1 MDYKNK
7 PLLKYYFSELKRIAK
22 KRHCLF
28 IKFDPAI
35 HVNDYKSNEYIKK
48 HVKEAEEIVLDKRKS
63 YTHEEMIAILKK
75 EGL

>member
-1 MDYKNK
+1 MDLNQKIDIKDFPSLNDVCIVPKNI
-7 PLLKYYFSELKRIAK
+7 LNELI
-22 KRHCLF
+22 
-28 IKFDPAI
+28 DY
-35 HVNDYKSNEYIKK
+35 YKSSEYIKK

>member
-1 MDYKNK
+1 MDLNQKIDIKDFPSLNDVCIAPKNI
-7 PLLKYYFSELKRIAK
+7 LNELI
-22 KRHCLF
+22 
-28 IKFDPAI
+28 DY
-35 HVNDYKSNEYIKK
+35 YKSNEYIKK

>member
-1 MDYKNK
+1 MDLNQKIDIKDFPSLNDVCIVPKNI
-7 PLLKYYFSELKRIAK
+7 LNELI
-22 KRHCLF
+22 
-28 IKFDPAI
+28 DY
-35 HVNDYKSNEYIKK
+35 YKSNEYIKN